1 MANPDTKKRLVNSVF
16 EQVERQYAE
25 LQKQET
31 EELHNRLVA
40 VIEDIKPAAEN
51 LLLVLELLKQEA
63 LSLLIDKFQEIKA
76 EKPVEK
82 TTEA

>member
-16 EQVERQYAE
+16 EQVEKQYAE
-25 LQKQET
+25 IQKQET

-40 VIEDIKPAAEN
+40 IIEDIKPAAEN

-63 LSLLIDKFQEIKA
+63 LSLLIDKFQEIKTA
-76 EKPVEK
+76 K
-82 TTEA
+82 TEEA